1 MEYREFGKTGFKVS
15 HIGMGTYYN
24 ESYKVLSPIFRGSLH
39 EKRDA
44 LTKGWQLI
52 CQHDSL
58 RKKSHLWNGWYD
70 FRHRGGR
77 HDKVA
82 ALKRGLELGINL
94 IDTAEIYETEDTV
107 AEAIEGQRR
116 DDLFIATKVTENHLR
131 YYEVLKAAEK
141 SLKKLKLSY
150 IDLYM
155 IHWPNVRVPI
165 KDTMKAMEK
174 LVKDGKVRFIG
185 VSNFSLE
192 QMKIA
197 EEALTNNSL
206 VSNQIEYN
214 LKNRKIEESLLPH
227 CENNH
232 VAIMAYSPI
241 AGGALA
247 NPCETLKA
255 VMEEISRNHCGKTP
269 AQIALNWLVNK
280 SKVIF
285 PIPRASKPE
294 RINENVAA
302 IGWSLDNEEIRK
314 LEKASPTFLNTKY
327 KYKTV
332 RNTKKGEA

>member
-1 MEYREFGKTGFKVS
+1 MEYREFGRTGFKVS
-15 HIGMGTYYN
+15 PIGMGTYYN
-24 ESYKVLSPIFRGSLH
+24 ESYKVLSPFFRGSLH
-39 EKRDA
+39 EKHDA
-44 LTKGWQLI
+44 LRKGWQLI
-52 CQHDSL
+52 RHHDSL
-58 RKKSHLWNGWYD
+58 RKKSHLWHGWNA

-94 IDTAEIYETEDTV
+94 VDTAEIYETEDTV
-107 AEAIEGQRR
+107 AEAIEDQRR
-116 DDLFIATKVTENHLR
+116 DNLFIATKVTQNHLR
-131 YYEVLKAAEK
+131 YDEVLKAAEK
-141 SLKKLKLSY
+141 SLKKLNLSY

-155 IHWPNVRVPI
+155 IHWPNLNVPI
-165 KDTMKAMEK
+165 KNTMKAMEK

-197 EEALTNNSL
+197 EEALANNII
-206 VSNQIEYN
+206 VSNQVEYN
-214 LKNRKIEESLLPH
+214 LKNRKIEESLLPY
-227 CENNH
+227 CENNR

-247 NPCETLKA
+247 NPCEALKA
-255 VMEEISRNHCGKTP
+255 VMEEISKNHYGKTP
-269 AQIALNWLVNK
+269 SQIALNWLVTK

-294 RINENVAA
+294 RINENVGA

-314 LEKASPTFLNTKY
+314 LEKAAQPS
-327 KYKTV
+327 
-332 RNTKKGEA
+332 

>member
-15 HIGMGTYYN
+15 NIGMGTYYN
-24 ESYKVLSPIFRGSLH
+24 ESYKVLSPIFRGSLQD
-39 EKRDA
+39 KQDA
-44 LTKGWQLI
+44 LRKGWQLI
-52 CQHDSL
+52 RQHDIL
-58 RKKSHLWNGWYD
+58 HNKSHLWNGWNN
-70 FRHRGGR
+70 FRNHGGR
-77 HDKVA
+77 HEKVA

-116 DDLFIATKVTENHLR
+116 EDLFISTKVTESHLR
-131 YYEVLKAAEK
+131 YDEVLKAAKK
-141 SLKKLKLSY
+141 SLKKLRTSY

-155 IHWPNVRVPI
+155 IHWPNVKVPI

-197 EEALTNNSL
+197 EEVLVNNNL
-206 VSNQIEYN
+206 VSNQVEYN
-214 LKNRKIEESLLPH
+214 LKNRKIEASLLPH
-227 CENNH
+227 CKKNH

-247 NPCETLKA
+247 NPCEKLRT
-255 VMEEISRNHCGKTP
+255 VMEEISSNHGGKTP
-269 AQIALNWLVNK
+269 AQIALNWLVTK

-285 PIPRASKPE
+285 PIPRASKQE
-294 RINENVAA
+294 RIDENVGA
-302 IGWSLDNEEIRK
+302 IGWNLDNEEMRK
-314 LEKASPTFLNTKY
+314 LEEASSTLLNT
-327 KYKTV
+327 
-332 RNTKKGEA
+332 